1 MRIAKASPQKTGQ
14 RMRAVGYV
22 RVSTEKQ
29 AEGGISIDAQR
40 TKIQAYCLAH
50 DIELVLICTDNGV
63 SAKTLRR
70 PGLQRALQML
80 TNDLADALIVA
91 KIDRLSRRIRDMA
104 VLCDFYFR
112 EGRPW
117 TLLSVNDY
125 IDTRSAAGRFNLNV
139 QTSGAQLEHES
150 VGERTHAALAELKR
164 QGVALGGAPY
174 GWKYSTQPSLDG
186 RRRLVEVPE
195 EQRGIRR
202 ICELY
207 DSDMLIEDICAT
219 LKVEGI
225 LSRRRTA
232 WHGPTIYR
240 ILQRAG
246 YGDTER
252 RRKSEP
258 SKQEKRAALAKAL
271 VRDRGVAAARAKELR
286 AQGLSL
292 RKIADQLHRER
303 ILPMR
308 SNAWH
313 AAGVMDLLRWSE
325 AVPPYIM

>member
-1 MRIAKASPQKTGQ
+1 
-14 RMRAVGYV
+14 MRAIGYV

-40 TKIQAYCLAH
+40 TKIQAYCLAL
-50 DIELVLICTDNGV
+50 DIELVTICTDKGL
-63 SAKTLRR
+63 SAKTLQR

-91 KIDRLSRRIRDMA
+91 KLDRLSRRIRDMA

-117 TLLSVNDY
+117 TLLSVNDF
-125 IDTRSAAGRFNLNV
+125 IDTRSAAGRFNLHV

-150 VGERTHAALAELKR
+150 VSERTQAAMAELKR

-174 GWKYSTQPSLDG
+174 GWKYSTQVSSDG

-195 EQRGIRR
+195 QQRGIRR

-207 DSDMLIEDICAT
+207 DSDTLIDDICAT
-219 LKVEGI
+219 LEVEGI
-225 LSRRRTA
+225 SSRSGTWYR
-232 WHGPTIYR
+232 PTIYR

-258 SKQEKRAALAKAL
+258 SKREKRAALAKAL

-286 AQGLSL
+286 SQGLSL

-313 AAGVMDLLRWSE
+313 AAGVMDLLRFLE
-325 AVPPYIM
+325 AVPPYLL